1 MELGYI
7 LCVLVLAVVLWYIGA
22 PLIMGV
28 RAGSILSDASAKHLL
43 DLALRKEEVML
54 TIKDLEL
61 DYRMKKISEADH
73 QALHAESVKQGVQLI
88 QQMESTQ
95 KTPSAQA
102 GGKFCTEC
110 GCALMAS
117 AKFCGECGHKIV
129 RASS

>member
-7 LCVLVLAVVLWYIGA
+7 LCVLVLAVVLWYIGE

-28 RAGSILSDASAKHLL
+28 RAGSILSDSNTKSML

-88 QQMESTQ
+88 QQMESAHKTQ
-95 KTPSAQA
+95 VS
-102 GGKFCTEC
+102 GSGDKFCTEC
-110 GCALMAS
+110 GTKRVVG
-117 AKFCGECGHKIV
+117 AKFCGECGHKI
-129 RASS
+129 

>member
-7 LCVLVLAVVLWYIGA
+7 LCVLVLAVVLWYIGE

-28 RAGSILSDASAKHLL
+28 RAGSILSDSNTKSML

-88 QQMESTQ
+88 QQMESAQKVSSTQ
-95 KTPSAQA
+95 Q

-110 GCALMAS
+110 GCTIIAG
-117 AKFCGECGHKIV
+117 AKFCGECGHKIA
-129 RASS
+129 RAGS